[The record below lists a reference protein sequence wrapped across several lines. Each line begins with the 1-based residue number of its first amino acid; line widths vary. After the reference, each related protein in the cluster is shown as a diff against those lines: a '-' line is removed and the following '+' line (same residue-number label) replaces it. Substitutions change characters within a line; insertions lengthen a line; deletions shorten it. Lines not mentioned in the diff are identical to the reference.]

1 MTPLYATI
9 EAGGTKFVCA
19 VGTGPN
25 DLREILRIPTTTPT
39 ETLAAVVAHL
49 QKAQEIHGPIT
60 AIGVGTFGPAG
71 VHRGTEDYGLITTT
85 PKPGWAD
92 TNVLG
97 YLKEHFQVPMA
108 FDTDVNSAAL
118 GEWKWGAGQGC
129 ETVLYL
135 TVGTGIGGGFCING
149 MPIHGLLH
157 PEMGHIRIPHDL
169 QRDPFPG
176 SCPWHGDCLEG
187 LASGTAMQ
195 KRWNLRAEEATANH
209 PAWDLEAHYLGI
221 ACANFL
227 CTISPQKIILGGGVM
242 EAPGML
248 EKVHRETQDSLNG
261 YLRQPLITEIIDQLI
276 TLPGLGSRSGLCGGL
291 ALASIAHE

>member
-9 EAGGTKFVCA
+9 EAGGTKFICA

-25 DLREILRIPTTTPT
+25 DLREIQRIPTTTPT

-49 QKAQEIHGPIT
+49 QKAQEIHGPIA

-71 VHRGTEDYGLITTT
+71 VHRGTEDYGIITTT

-149 MPIHGLLH
+149 TPIHGLLH

-187 LASGTAMQ
+187 LASGTSMQ
-195 KRWNLRAEEATANH
+195 KRWNLRAEEATADH

-248 EKVHRETQDSLNG
+248 EKVHRETQESLNG
-261 YLRQPLITEIIDQLI
+261 YLRHPLITETIDQLI

-291 ALASIAHE
+291 ALASTAHE